1 VIPLARRAGREHDA
15 AVTYHPNYIGL
26 AAVAVSLLAFRQAH
40 HLLRPRSF
48 PKRLLW
54 LGILTILSLPALGF
68 ALHYLHL
75 WREREWFYEL
85 RSWPGSEFLAVFL
98 GAAGGACAAVLPR
111 PALGLV
117 LLGTLGLAI
126 LPHVKPL
133 IGPLPDE
140 AFRVASPDVVCM
152 QSTPST
158 CGPASVVNILRH
170 LGVESTE
177 REVARAAFTY
187 SGGTEAWY
195 LARYARHRGLSAR
208 FDFRKSFAP
217 EAGLPALVGVRLGS
231 AGHFIAV
238 LQVQNDQ
245 VSYVD
250 PLRGA
255 HRCSSAE
262 FRSRHLFTGF
272 HLVMQRRDPAST

>member
-1 VIPLARRAGREHDA
+1 MSYA
-15 AVTYHPNYIGL
+15 PNYIGL
-26 AAVAVSLLAFRQAH
+26 AAVGLSLLVFRQTH
-40 HLLRPRSF
+40 NWLRPLSLGTRVG
-48 PKRLLW
+48 W
-54 LGILTILSLPALGF
+54 LILFTILALPALGF

-85 RSWPGSEFLAVFL
+85 RSWPGSEFLEVFL
-98 GAAGGACAAVLPR
+98 GAAGGATAAILPR
-111 PALGLV
+111 RLLGLA
-117 LLGTLGLAI
+117 LLGQLGVAI

-133 IGPLPDE
+133 IGPLPVE
-140 AFRVASPDVVCM
+140 AFRPQPPGAVCR

-158 CGPASVVNILRH
+158 CGPASVVNILHH
-170 LGVESTE
+170 LGVESSE

-195 LARYARHRGLSAR
+195 LARYARRRGLSAR
-208 FDFRKSFAP
+208 FAFRKTFAP
-217 EAGLPALVGVRLGS
+217 EAGLPAVVGVRLGS

-238 LQVQNDQ
+238 LQVQDDQ

-255 HRCSSAE
+255 DRCSTAE
-262 FRSRHLFTGF
+262 FRSRHDFTGF
-272 HLVMQRRDPAST
+272 HLVIQRTGQHAK